1 MGIITK
7 LSWRSLRT
15 ERGRTLMTIGAMTIA
30 ATLMVASLVGLRSLQ
45 TTLYHLELS
54 NTGGMVANFPAGPAS
69 TVKRL
74 AANPAFVKTLRY
86 QVNGKTIVAG
96 KTHTKI
102 TASLPTTSL
111 AMRDRKQLKPL
122 LYSGR
127 LPRHADEVL
136 VSAEL
141 ISKKRQVGQRLPIT
155 IAGRTAQYRIVGTVS
170 PYSQTYFPTTGVV
183 RLVPQLTGNQALAV
197 LTKSPVNLRHRLGAL
212 AAANGLNPK
221 QVTYNTL
228 ALSVMGEANQSRSVR
243 TILAVLVIILAIIG
257 AVSLTLIYTSINL
270 SVKAHRQHYGLLRSL
285 GTTPKQ
291 LRHLV
296 YWQGVTL
303 AVPALVLGGVLGI
316 GGLSL
321 TFHLLNRMMHRSEL
335 PLSLVL
341 TVDWLPLVI
350 AAAFLLL
357 VTLLAAARPAFRA
370 SRVTPIAAIRALEPK
385 PKLAKRKLKSTW
397 LMKHIKQ
404 PLLLLAAK
412 FSRRQAGRGTMLV
425 TLTITVMLFVG
436 LTGFVG
442 NIWRNFAA
450 PENADIIAEITGQG
464 DQTQAAKRLLHQTEG
479 IKSGLVVQTADLV
492 INGSGPND
500 GEVVK
505 VAVVGD
511 RVAQGTFAG
520 RPTLLNTKTQV
531 GTGSQARERWF
542 IKVKSGQ
549 RLTLLSGQ
557 ASARKA
563 GQRIRVEVKPL
574 ATQAQFKLFETY
586 GYPLLILSATDYHRW
601 QKTLAV
607 APGDLRTT
615 LMAKLARP
623 SAHTALVQAIKTR
636 FGKVQVTDIVADNQQ
651 AAAVT
656 TAVKVGAYGFITLIA
671 LVSLATV
678 INHTFANLLEQR
690 RGLAM
695 LQSIGT
701 TPKQLVLMQTA
712 QYGQLFVQGWLL
724 GSALGIG
731 LAWLLY
737 QAMSIGA
744 VGVHLIWPLPQIA
757 VVALALA
764 VIGLVFGAVTWRML
778 AKQDIDQLIRAE

>member
-15 ERGRTLMTIGAMTIA
+15 ERSRTLMTIGAMTIA
-30 ATLMVASLVGLRSLQ
+30 ATLVVATLVGLRSLQ
-45 TTLYHLELS
+45 TAFYHLEL
-54 NTGGMVANFPAGPAS
+54 NDTGGMVATFPVSPAS
-69 TVKRL
+69 TAKRL
-74 AANPAFVKTLRY
+74 AADPAFVKTLRY
-86 QVNGKTIVAG
+86 QVSGKTVVAG
-96 KTHTKI
+96 TTHTKI
-102 TASLPTTSL
+102 TATLPTTSL
-111 AMRDRKQLKPL
+111 ALGDRKQLAPL

-127 LPRHADEVL
+127 LPRQTDEVL
-136 VSAEL
+136 LATEL
-141 ISKKRQVGQRLPIT
+141 MGNKRQVGQRVAIT
-155 IAGRTAQYRIVGTVS
+155 IAGRTAHYRIVGTVS
-170 PYSQTYFPTTGVV
+170 PYSRTYFPTTGVV
-183 RLVPQLTGNQALAV
+183 RLLPRLTGKQALAV
-197 LTKSPVNLRHRLGAL
+197 LPKNSFNLRHRLGAM

-228 ALSVMGEANQSRSVR
+228 ALAVLGEADQSRSVK
-243 TILAVLVIILAIIG
+243 TILAVLVIILTIIG

-285 GTTPKQ
+285 GATPKQ

-303 AVPALVLGGVLGI
+303 AVPALVLGGALGI

-321 TFHLLNRMMHRSEL
+321 TFHFLNQMLRSSEL
-335 PLSLVL
+335 PLALVL
-341 TVDWLPLVI
+341 TIDWLPLVI
-350 AAAFLLL
+350 AAVFLIL

-370 SRVTPIAAIRALEPK
+370 SRVTPIAAVRALEPK

-397 LMKHIKQ
+397 LMKRIKQ

-412 FSRRQAGRGTMLV
+412 FSRRQAGRVTMLV
-425 TLTITVMLFVG
+425 TLTLTVMLFVG

-450 PENADIIAEITGQG
+450 PENADIIAEITDQG
-464 DQTQAAKRLLHQTEG
+464 DQTRAARTLVKQAAG
-479 IKSGLVVQTADLV
+479 IKTSLAVRTANLV
-492 INGSGPND
+492 IQDAGQND

-505 VAVVGD
+505 LAVVSD
-511 RVAQGTFAG
+511 SVAQAAFAG
-520 RPTLLNTKTQV
+520 RPTLLNTKIQT
-531 GTGSQARERWF
+531 GTGSSAQQRWT
-542 IKVKSGQ
+542 IAGQSG
-549 RLTLLSGQ
+549 RTLTLLSGRAPGQ
-557 ASARKA
+557 KP
-563 GQRIRVEVKPL
+563 GQRIRVAIKPL
-574 ATQAQFKLFETY
+574 AEQPQFKLFETY
-586 GYPLLILSATDYHRW
+586 GYPLLVLAARDYHRW

-607 APGDLRTT
+607 APGDLSTT
-615 LMAKLARP
+615 LMVKLARP
-623 SAHTALVQAIKTR
+623 SAHTALVHALKAR
-636 FGKVQVTDIVADNQQ
+636 FGQAQITDIVADNQQ
-651 AAAVT
+651 AVAVT

-712 QYGQLFVQGWLL
+712 QYGQLFAQGWLL
-724 GSALGIG
+724 GSVLGLG

-737 QAMSIGA
+737 RVMAIGA
-744 VGVHLIWPLPQIA
+744 VGVHLILPLPQIA

-778 AKQDIDQLIRAE
+778 VKQDIDQLIRAE

>member
-15 ERGRTLMTIGAMTIA
+15 ERSRTLMTIGAMTIA

-45 TTLYHLELS
+45 TTLYDLELS
-54 NTGGMVANFPAGPAS
+54 NTGGMVANFPASPAS

-74 AANPAFVKTLRY
+74 AAEPAFAKTLRY
-86 QVNGKTIVAG
+86 QVDGKTIVGG

-111 AMRDRKQLKPL
+111 AIGDCKQLKPL

-127 LPRHADEVL
+127 LPRKADEVL
-136 VSAEL
+136 LSAEL
-141 ISKKRQVGQRLPIT
+141 ISKKRQVGQRISIT
-155 IAGRTAQYRIVGTVS
+155 VAGRTAQYRIVGTVS
-170 PYSQTYFPTTGVV
+170 PYSRTYFPTTGVL
-183 RLVPQLTGNQALAV
+183 RLVPKLTGNQSLAV
-197 LTKSPVNLRHRLGAL
+197 LTKSPVNVRHRLGAL
-212 AAANGLNPK
+212 AAANGLNSK
-221 QVTYNTL
+221 QVDYNSM

-296 YWQGVTL
+296 YWQGVAL

-321 TFHLLNRMMHRSEL
+321 TFHFLNGMMHSSEL

-350 AAAFLLL
+350 AAVFLILI
-357 VTLLAAARPAFRA
+357 TLLAAARPAFRA

-412 FSRRQAGRGTMLV
+412 FSRRQAGRTTMLV

-442 NIWRNFAA
+442 NIWRNYAA
-450 PENADIIAEITGQG
+450 PENADIIAEITGKG

-479 IKSGLVVQTADLV
+479 IKSSLAVQTANLV
-492 INGSGPND
+492 INGSGPNA
-500 GEVVK
+500 GKAVK
-505 VAVVGD
+505 LAVVSNH
-511 RVAQGTFAG
+511 VAQADFAG
-520 RPTLLNTKTQV
+520 HPTLLNTKIQV
-531 GTGSQARERWF
+531 GTGNKAQERWL
-542 IKVKSGQ
+542 IKAKSGQ
-549 RLTLLSGQ
+549 TLTFLSGQ
-557 ASARKA
+557 ASAHQA
-563 GQRIRVEVKPL
+563 GQPIRVVVKPL
-574 ATQAQFKLFETY
+574 ADQARFKLFETY
-586 GYPLLILSATDYHRW
+586 GYPLLVLSATDYQRW
-601 QKTLAV
+601 QKKLAV
-607 APGDLRTT
+607 APGDLSTT

-623 SAHTALVQAIKTR
+623 SAHTALVQAIKAR
-636 FGKVQVTDIVADNQQ
+636 FGKVQITDIVADNQQ
-651 AAAVT
+651 AVAVT

-701 TPKQLVLMQTA
+701 TPKQLVLMQTV
-712 QYGQLFVQGWLL
+712 QYGQLFFQGWLL
-724 GSALGIG
+724 GSGLGLG

-737 QAMSIGA
+737 RVMASGA
-744 VGVHLIWPLPQIA
+744 VGIQLIWPLPQIT
-757 VVALALA
+757 VVALALT
-764 VIGLVFGAVTWRML
+764 VITLVFGAVTWRML
-778 AKQDIDQLIRAE
+778 AQQDIDQLIRAE